1 MVDCHHYLVVSIMV
15 QAKIS
20 NKIYYN
26 NIIHIL
32 TNVSIFDL
40 EKTKL
45 AKFKLLCKS

>member
-15 QAKIS
+15 QAKTG
-20 NKIYYN
+20 KKYYN
-26 NIIHIL
+26 TLIYTL